1 MAEKYR
7 FLIETPE
14 ISCDVHTDKF
24 SNFLCMVLE
33 QLVKAVNSKG
43 NQTFVSDLDVKAE
56 EALELYRSK
65 VKCGHHHSRVTTTG
79 LELDVIKCYLQG
91 MTLAQTLEWL
101 KQNRQFVGSDSALGR
116 YWQKFR
122 MLGIEPN
129 YNYRSS

>member
-24 SNFLCMVLE
+24 SNFLGMVLE

-43 NQTFVSDLDVKAE
+43 NQTFVGDLDVKAQE
-56 EALELYRSK
+56 TLELYRSK
-65 VKCGHHHSRVTTTG
+65 IKRGRCRSRVVTAG
-79 LELDVIKCYLQG
+79 LELDIIKCYLQG

-129 YNYRSS
+129 YNSRSS

>member
-14 ISCDVHTDKF
+14 INCDVHTNNF
-24 SNFLCMVLE
+24 SNFLCMVFE
-33 QLVKAVNSKG
+33 QLAKAVNSKG
-43 NQTFVSDLDVKAE
+43 NQTFVSDLDVRAQE
-56 EALELYRSK
+56 VLELYRSRIK
-65 VKCGHHHSRVTTTG
+65 RGRCRSRVVIAR

-91 MTLAQTLEWL
+91 MTLTQTIEWL
-101 KQNRQFVGSDSALGR
+101 KQNRQFIGSDSALGR

-129 YNYRSS
+129 YNSRSS